1 MRFTTD
7 TIWTLSFTDTRPFW
21 KYGSDAGTKNSG
33 IDSERGT
40 TLMGYNAEVCGHMIK
55 ELRESRSI
63 SRTIFADDMGITRH
77 YVSVLEGGNRD
88 ASIDLLCNI
97 ADYFGVSLDYL
108 IRGKRLPSDVVRSRI
123 EEAVRILQVVEK
135 ELGGRELRYK

>member
-21 KYGSDAGTKNSG
+21 KYGSYAGTKNPV

-55 ELRESRSI
+55 ELRESPSAGQSSQTTWELPDIMFQYWKAATGMLPLTCYAI
-63 SRTIFADDMGITRH
+63 SLITLVYH
-77 YVSVLEGGNRD
+77 W
-88 ASIDLLCNI
+88 II
-97 ADYFGVSLDYL
+97 
-108 IRGKRLPSDVVRSRI
+108 
-123 EEAVRILQVVEK
+123 
-135 ELGGRELRYK
+135 

>member
-1 MRFTTD
+1 
-7 TIWTLSFTDTRPFW
+7 
-21 KYGSDAGTKNSG
+21 
-33 IDSERGT
+33 
-40 TLMGYNAEVCGHMIK
+40 MGYNAEVCGHMIK
-55 ELRESRSI
+55 ELRE

-108 IRGKRLPSDVVRSRI
+108 IRRKRLPSDVVRSRI

-135 ELGGRELRYK
+135 ALGERE

>member
-1 MRFTTD
+1 
-7 TIWTLSFTDTRPFW
+7 
-21 KYGSDAGTKNSG
+21 
-33 IDSERGT
+33 
-40 TLMGYNAEVCGHMIK
+40 MGYNAEVCGHMIK

-77 YVSVLEGGNRD
+77 YVSVLEGDNRD

-108 IRGKRLPSDVVRSRI
+108 IRRKRLPSDVVRSRI

-135 ELGGRELRYK
+135 ALGERE